1 MATFKAN
8 SGVDLGALDE
18 LGFLIDY
25 TDHPPLVTSNEI
37 TIAVTDD
44 AVEILLKINGHDF
57 TKNGLGQI
65 DGGTI
70 EGVALGRENSLEYYG
85 FTDIKIDIVP
95 LLQFLKTHTVDI
107 GSQASQRLLNGPDT
121 VIGSKESDVL
131 FGFTGNDDID
141 GRKGKD
147 KLFGG
152 DDSDILNGGRGRD
165 RLTGGDDADTFVFS
179 FIGRKH
185 ADKITDFEVGVD
197 RLAFDPGVFTK
208 LRSVG
213 DDDGLAPRQ
222 FHLGHHATKK
232 GQRIIVD
239 NDHHKIF
246 YDADGNGAAH
256 QILVAKY
263 TGTIGL
269 YDACS
274 PYLLDT

>member
-8 SGVDLGALDE
+8 TAVNLGSLDE

-37 TIAVTDD
+37 TIAVTEDV
-44 AVEILLKINGHDF
+44 VEIMLNIHGHDF
-57 TKNGLGQI
+57 SKNGLGQI

-70 EGVALGRENSLEYYG
+70 DSLEVRTNGSTSYQ
-85 FTDIKIDIVP
+85 FSNINIDIAP
-95 LLQFLKTHTVDI
+95 LLQYLKTHTVDVE
-107 GSQASQRLLNGPDT
+107 SQASQRLLNGDDT
-121 VIGSKESDVL
+121 VIGSNKNDVL
-131 FGFTGNDDID
+131 FGFTGDDDIE

-152 DDSDILNGGRGRD
+152 DDSDVLNGGRGRD
-165 RLTGGDDADTFVFS
+165 HLTGGADSDTFVFS
-179 FIGRKH
+179 FAGRKH

-197 RLAFDPGVFTK
+197 RLAFDSDFFTK

-213 DDDGLAPRQ
+213 DDGALAPHQ
-222 FHLGHHATKK
+222 FHLGDHATKK

-246 YDADGNGAAH
+246 YDPDGSGLAH

-263 TGTIGL
+263 TGAIQ
-269 YDACS
+269 YDASS
-274 PYLLDT
+274 PYLF